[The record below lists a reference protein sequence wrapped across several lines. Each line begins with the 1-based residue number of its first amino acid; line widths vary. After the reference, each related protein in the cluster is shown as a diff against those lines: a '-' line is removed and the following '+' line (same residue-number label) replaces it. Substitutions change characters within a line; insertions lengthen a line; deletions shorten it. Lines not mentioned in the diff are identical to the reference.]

1 MFKVKSKLKVMAR
14 IERFEDLEIWKEAVA
29 IGVDIYSI
37 TSRGKLEKD
46 YSSKDQLRRAAISVS
61 NNIAEGFEYNNNN
74 VFMRFLGYAK
84 GSAGELRSNLF
95 VLKEA
100 GMVPQ
105 DDYERLHN
113 KLIAA
118 SKNIKGFINYLD
130 DYESK
135 KKNNKQE

>member
-1 MFKVKSKLKVMAR
+1 MAR
-14 IERFEDLEIWKEAVA
+14 IERFEDLEIWKEAVS

-37 TSRGKLEKD
+37 SSRGKLEKD
-46 YSSKDQLRRAAISVS
+46 FSSKDQLRRAAISVY

-100 GMVPQ
+100 GIVPQ

-113 KLIAA
+113 KLITA

-135 KKNNKQE
+135 KKNNKKNNL

>member
-14 IERFEDLEIWKEAVA
+14 IERFEDLEIWREAVA

-61 NNIAEGFEYNNNN
+61 KNIAEGFNNNN
-74 VFMRFLGYAK
+74 KVFMRFLGYAK

-100 GMVPQ
+100 GMVLQ
-105 DDYERLHN
+105 HDYERLHN
-113 KLIAA
+113 KLITA

-130 DYESK
+130 DYEIQK
-135 KKNNKQE
+135 TKQ

>member
-1 MFKVKSKLKVMAR
+1 MAR

-37 TSRGKLEKD
+37 TSTGKLEKD
-46 YSSKDQLRRAAISVS
+46 YSSKDQLRRAGLSVS

-100 GMVPQ
+100 GMVSIG
-105 DDYERLHN
+105 DYDRLHE
-113 KLIAA
+113 KLITA

-135 KKNNKQE
+135 KKNNKKNNL

>member
-1 MFKVKSKLKVMAR
+1 MAR
-14 IERFEDLEIWKEAVA
+14 IERFEDLEIWKEAFS
-29 IGVDIYSI
+29 IGVDIHSI
-37 TSRGKLEKD
+37 SSRGKLEKD
-46 YSSKDQLRRAAISVS
+46 LSSKDQLRRAAISVS

-100 GMVPQ
+100 GIVPQ

-113 KLIAA
+113 KLITA

-135 KKNNKQE
+135 KKNNKKNNL

>member
-1 MFKVKSKLKVMAR
+1 MAR
-14 IERFEDLEIWKEAVA
+14 IERFEDLEIWKEAVS

-37 TSRGKLEKD
+37 SSRGKLEKD
-46 YSSKDQLRRAAISVS
+46 FSSKDQLRRAAISVS

-100 GMVPQ
+100 GIVPQ
-105 DDYERLHN
+105 DDYERLQTNHR
-113 KLIAA
+113 
-118 SKNIKGFINYLD
+118 IKKHKRIHQLSGRLRVQK
-130 DYESK
+130 E
-135 KKNNKQE
+135 KQ

>member
-1 MFKVKSKLKVMAR
+1 MAR

-29 IGVDIYSI
+29 IGLDIYGI
-37 TSRGKLEKD
+37 TSRGKLERD
-46 YSSKDQLRRAAISVS
+46 YSSKDQLRRAAISVP

-100 GMVPQ
+100 GIVPQ

-113 KLIAA
+113 KLITA
-118 SKNIKGFINYLD
+118 SKSIKGFINYLD

-135 KKNNKQE
+135 KKNNNKNNFTIF